1 MKKKFLTTKEVS
13 ERTGIPCGTLHNLAY
28 QKKGPPFYKVG
39 RKRFYEVEI
48 IDKFIKSNPVLTKEL
63 IDGGAR

>member
-28 QKKGPPFYKVG
+28 QRKGPPFYKVG
-39 RKRFYEVEI
+39 RKRFYEIETV
-48 IDKFIKSNPVLTKEL
+48 DQFIKLNPVLTTES
-63 IDGGAR
+63 IEGGAR